1 MTTILYV
8 KKLHT
13 DAIIPTKGSARAAG
27 YDLYALEDT
36 VLPVMK
42 TTKVRTGIAV
52 SIPEHCYGKIAPR
65 SSLGAKGITVNG
77 GVVDSDYRGE
87 IIVLLQSTEQEY
99 YIKKGERIAQLILEK
114 YEHESMLFRAT
125 ELDSTDRGEGG
136 FGSTGK

>member
-1 MTTILYV
+1 M
-8 KKLHT
+8 H
-13 DAIIPTKGSARAAG
+13 
-27 YDLYALEDT
+27 
-36 VLPVMK
+36 
-42 TTKVRTGIAV
+42 
-52 SIPEHCYGKIAPR
+52 
-65 SSLGAKGITVNG
+65 G

-99 YIKKGERIAQLILEK
+99 YSKKGERIAQLILEK